1 MSSMLVVDPGSSAFS
16 YWTVKALLMALV
28 LVVFKV
34 DIRLARPKAADRL
47 RPVRVEDPASLLVLA
62 SQEGMISKRQAV
74 QSVYR
79 NTYSR

>member
-1 MSSMLVVDPGSSAFS
+1 MSSMFVVDPGASAFS

-34 DIRLARPKAADRL
+34 DVRIARPKGSGRL
-47 RPVRVEDPASLLVLA
+47 RPVRVEDPSSLLVLA
-62 SQEGMISKRQAV
+62 TREGMLSKREAV

>member
-34 DIRLARPKAADRL
+34 DVRLARPKAADRF
-47 RPVRVEDPASLLVLA
+47 RPVRVEDPSSLLLLA
-62 SQEGMISKRQAV
+62 TQERMVSKREAV
-74 QSVYR
+74 QRVYR